1 MNFKELRQEVN
12 SALDYNPDLAAYRD
26 QVSRVLNRHYIRIS
40 AQYPWLFLQKAEDMN
55 LKAKVEGS
63 VTTGTIEI
71 TTANDRLVT
80 GTGTTF
86 DPSWEG
92 QTFLIGTDEFT
103 IGKVVSTTVLYLNVE
118 SAAVGAGST
127 NWSVEFRRYALP
139 TQCSEILGIMSRADD
154 RGRLMFIDR
163 RKEEEHYL
171 DRDTTGDPILFIEDD
186 HMMTR
191 APIEAPNLT
200 VGTASVAPTTQL
212 KNSNEY
218 EYCYTFDFEGIESPP
233 SLVATATTNSTG
245 NPQITVD
252 RLEDTQWWDS
262 DTGAGSGA
270 LVLSGKYKNL
280 YRRDKT
286 NSGRWVRIASLT
298 SALKG
303 FTDDEILIGNSG
315 ETGKLDVYNHDDYVT
330 LHSFQPVQHIRAW
343 YTAGT
348 DIAVE
353 IRYAAA
359 VRRMQADFDV
369 PAWPTQYHHLLV
381 YKSLEDICMQHGMI
395 GQSQLYERRSR
406 EMLRAMKDKWLAR
419 QARQF
424 IRRGFD
430 NKLFQS
436 DRWGTP
442 SKA

>member
-26 QVSRVLNRHYIRIS
+26 QVSRVVNRHYIRIS

-63 VTTGTIEI
+63 AGVTAAVAAG
-71 TTANDRLVT
+71 NNRLVV
-80 GTGTTF
+80 GVNTTF
-86 DPSWEG
+86 DASWEG
-92 QTFLIGTDEFT
+92 QTFIIGGDEYT
-103 IGKVVSTTVLYLNVE
+103 IGKVTTTTAMYVTQE
-118 SAAVGAGST
+118 IPTTTATTS
-127 NWSVEFRRYALP
+127 WSVEFRRYALP

-186 HMMTR
+186 HMTTR

-200 VGTASVAPTTQL
+200 VGTASVSPTTAL

-315 ETGKLDVYNHDDYVT
+315 ETGKLDVYNHDDYFT
-330 LHSFQPVQHIRAW
+330 LYSLQPVQHIRAW

-359 VRRMQADFDV
+359 VQRMQADFDV
-369 PAWPTQYHHLLV
+369 PEWPTQYHHLLV

-430 NKLFQS
+430 DKLFQS
-436 DRWGTP
+436 ERWGTP

>member
-1 MNFKELRQEVN
+1 VNFKELRQEVN

-26 QVSRVLNRHYIRIS
+26 QVSRVVNRHYIRIS

-63 VTTGTIEI
+63 AGVTAAVAAG
-71 TTANDRLVT
+71 NNRLVV
-80 GTGTTF
+80 GVNTTF
-86 DPSWEG
+86 DASWEG
-92 QTFLIGTDEFT
+92 QTFIIGGDEYT
-103 IGKVVSTTVLYLNVE
+103 IGKVTTTTAMYVTQE
-118 SAAVGAGST
+118 IPTTTATTS
-127 NWSVEFRRYALP
+127 WSVEFRRYALP

-186 HMMTR
+186 HMTTR

-200 VGTASVAPTTQL
+200 VGTASVSPTTAL

-315 ETGKLDVYNHDDYVT
+315 ETGKLDVYNHDDYFT
-330 LHSFQPVQHIRAW
+330 LYSLQPVQHIRAW

-359 VRRMQADFDV
+359 VQRMQADFDV
-369 PAWPTQYHHLLV
+369 PEWPTQYHHLLV

-430 NKLFQS
+430 DKLFQS
-436 DRWGTP
+436 ERWGTP